1 MNKSLTLLFA
11 LAALAVTARADDPDH
26 DNKFHLQ
33 AGIAYASGFD
43 KLGDAIEANNPFI
56 DIGTVIPVGIQIG
69 GYYEIKYGIAVGASV
84 GPVIV
89 GYGDADFYVVP
100 LQASVRYYILPTKD
114 ISPFVRAGV
123 AYSIAGGDFISG
135 GSPGFVVGGGLEF
148 MRTKKFGFGAEVV
161 YNSSEVDVD
170 ATFGHPEREIKT
182 HEVTALVYFRY

>member
-1 MNKSLTLLFA
+1 MKKSLTLLFA
-11 LAALAVTARADDPDH
+11 LASLAVTARADDPDH

-33 AGIAYASGFD
+33 AGISYASGFD
-43 KLGDAIEANNPFI
+43 NLGDAIEANNPVI
-56 DIGTVIPVGIQIG
+56 DIDTIIPVGIQIG

-123 AYSIAGGDFISG
+123 AYSIAGGDFISS

-170 ATFGHPEREIKT
+170 ATFGQPEREIKT
-182 HEVTALVYFRY
+182 HEITASVYFRY